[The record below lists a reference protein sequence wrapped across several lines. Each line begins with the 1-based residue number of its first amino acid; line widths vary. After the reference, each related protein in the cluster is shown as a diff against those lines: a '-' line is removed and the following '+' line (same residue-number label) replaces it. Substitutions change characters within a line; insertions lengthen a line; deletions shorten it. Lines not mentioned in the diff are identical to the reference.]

1 MNGLI
6 LSDSLLSGC
15 PLDSINS
22 LRKNHSL
29 DSLDLKCFPGF
40 TMGQLIGGNGEIHSL
55 MQQKLYDQVFVVAG
69 ANNFSNDVE
78 DDHVVKCTFIAQE
91 FKDLFHTVCQLYK
104 HTNFSFAPIPFRNLC
119 KEANVI
125 HRYPQYGSPTWIKT
139 TNKAISLFSQYFTPC
154 ACHSGQLNIIFSPS
168 YDFWKPLLSRDGLHL
183 SQEGKRKIM
192 QYFIKTESNFSA
204 LPNDFP
210 PLPKAKYLF
219 SFKPQVEVPKMVRKV
234 NKSLPHHKVIGT
246 RALLALK
253 W

>member
-1 MNGLI
+1 MSSLSDKEQALKKARNQKHLCYPKTVLFSLKKFSFYYQIFSLFLLTMNGLI

-78 DDHVVKCTFIAQE
+78 DDHVVKCKFIAQE
-91 FKDLFHTVCQLYK
+91 FKDLFHSVCQLYK

-119 KEANVI
+119 KEENVI
-125 HRYPQYGSPTWIKT
+125 H
-139 TNKAISLFSQYFTPC
+139 
-154 ACHSGQLNIIFSPS
+154 
-168 YDFWKPLLSRDGLHL
+168 
-183 SQEGKRKIM
+183 
-192 QYFIKTESNFSA
+192 
-204 LPNDFP
+204 
-210 PLPKAKYLF
+210 
-219 SFKPQVEVPKMVRKV
+219 
-234 NKSLPHHKVIGT
+234 
-246 RALLALK
+246 
-253 W
+253 